1 MNKINLGCSKNPLSG
16 YINVD
21 IDSLE
26 TIKQRYPN
34 KEFSDDLVIEQ
45 WDIFNLPV
53 EDGSIAEVRADCLFE
68 HLNFKEEKV
77 IFEECIR
84 VLEVGGVL
92 NLAVPDAESAFK
104 SWLEAEDDW
113 KDWYR
118 DDEEAINKKHWFGT
132 YEYSYKNRWGYLT
145 ALLFGSQNGEGQ
157 YHKNCYTI
165 GKLRNIC
172 KRLNLEIFHE
182 EWFDW
187 HSSENLDKIIRIKA
201 KKIK

>member
-1 MNKINLGCSKNPLSG
+1 MNKINLGCSKNLLTG

-21 IDSLE
+21 MDSIE

-34 KEFSDDLVIEQ
+34 LEFSDNLVLEQ

-68 HLNFKEEKV
+68 HLSFKEER
-77 IFEECIR
+77 ILFEECVR
-84 VLEVGGVL
+84 VLEVGGVF
-92 NLAVPDAESAFK
+92 NLAVPDAEIAFK
-104 SWLEAEDDW
+104 SWLQAEDDW

-118 DDEEAINKKHWFGT
+118 DDDEAIKEKHWFGT

-201 KKIK
+201 KKLK